1 VQTANDDGKLL
12 EDESRDFAIEDNIFY
27 ATAQH
32 NAHTVQTAN
41 DDGKLLEDKSKD
53 YAIEDNI
60 FYATAQHNAH
70 TLCKQPTM
78 MGSY

>member
-1 VQTANDDGKLL
+1 VQTPNDDGKLL
-12 EDESRDFAIEDNIFY
+12 EDESR
-27 ATAQH
+27 
-32 NAHTVQTAN
+32 
-41 DDGKLLEDKSKD
+41 D

-78 MGSY
+78 MEMY

>member
-1 VQTANDDGKLL
+1 MLG
-12 EDESRDFAIEDNIFY
+12 
-27 ATAQH
+27 TAQCT
-32 NAHTVQTAN
+32 HTVQTPN
-41 DDGKLLEDKSKD
+41 DDGNVLEDKSRD

-78 MGSY
+78 MKKYWKTKVEITQ